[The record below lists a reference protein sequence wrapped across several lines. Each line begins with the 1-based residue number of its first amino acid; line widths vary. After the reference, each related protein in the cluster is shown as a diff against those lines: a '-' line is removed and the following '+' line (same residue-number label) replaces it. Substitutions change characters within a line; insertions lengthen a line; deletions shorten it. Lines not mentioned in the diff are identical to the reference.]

1 MHTWFVANLLLV
13 DDDHDMTEA
22 LAEVL
27 TSEGHDVRV
36 AEDGEQGL
44 ELLFSNHPDVVLC
57 DVEMPVLDGPG
68 MAQRVLA
75 HNAGAE
81 KIPLIL
87 LSGVA
92 DLRRLARELGTPY
105 FLGKPYTV
113 DQLLSVLDRALIE
126 RTPPLPAAAAR

>member
-1 MHTWFVANLLLV
+1 
-13 DDDHDMTEA
+13 MTEA

-27 TSEGHDVRV
+27 TGEGHDVRV

-44 ELLFSNHPDVVLC
+44 QLLFSAHPDVILC

-68 MAQRVLA
+68 VARRVIA

-113 DQLLSVLDRALIE
+113 DQLLAVLDRALVE
-126 RTPPLPAAAAR
+126 RIPPLPAR

>member
-1 MHTWFVANLLLV
+1 MASLLLV

-22 LAEVL
+22 LAEL
-27 TSEGHDVRV
+27 LIDEGHKVRV
-36 AEDGEQGL
+36 APDGERGL
-44 ELLFSNHPDVVLC
+44 ELLFAEHPDLVLC

-68 MAQRVLA
+68 MARRVLA

-105 FLGKPYTV
+105 YLGKPYTV
-113 DQLLSVLDRALIE
+113 DQLLAVIDRALVE
-126 RTPPLPAAAAR
+126 RIPPSPRTDTS

>member
-1 MHTWFVANLLLV
+1 MAKLLLV
-13 DDDHDMTEA
+13 DDDRDMTEA
-22 LAEVL
+22 LTDVL
-27 TSEGHDVRV
+27 VCEGHEVRV
-36 AEDGEQGL
+36 ARDGEQGL
-44 ELLFSNHPDVVLC
+44 SQLYAAPPDLILC

-68 MAQRVLA
+68 MARRVLA
-75 HNAGAE
+75 RDAGAE

-113 DQLLSVLDRALIE
+113 DQLLTLIDRALVE
-126 RTPPLPAAAAR
+126 GTPPTPQAAGPGPT